1 MSHSAIL
8 LVALALLAHLLAD
21 FVFQTDAIAEAKAA
35 PGARAWRGLG
45 MHAGIV
51 AVCLLPFMLA
61 YGARGLEYL
70 VIVAVAHGLIDRAK
84 IVLNQRAV
92 ARAQPT
98 PVGGPATAA
107 GVAAPSVTQ
116 PGATPDAAPAAD
128 PGADAPG
135 DRAWTPL
142 PAVLFLADQAAHL
155 AVLIGGAGA
164 LLSNQPTLTAWNSAT
179 NGVLGHL
186 LPVADPGAGLTVLVI
201 LLDLVIINIRGG
213 FFLVGTLLAPR
224 GFAAGSE
231 PGPERVGAS
240 IGILERLIVCV
251 LVLAG
256 QAAAIGFVIA
266 AKTLARFRQLD
277 DRHFAE
283 YYLVGTL
290 ASVTL
295 ALSTSIVAEAA
306 ISAATR

>member
-1 MSHSAIL
+1 MSHPAIL

-51 AVCLLPFMLA
+51 AVCLLPFVLA

-92 ARAQPT
+92 ARAQPAAARA
-98 PVGGPATAA
+98 PATPP
-107 GVAAPSVTQ
+107 VAAPAV
-116 PGATPDAAPAAD
+116 PPVADAATDTAN
-128 PGADAPG
+128 DAPG
-135 DRAWTPL
+135 DRAWTPV

-155 AVLIGGAGA
+155 AVLLGGAGA
-164 LLSNQPTLTAWNSAT
+164 LLFNQPTLQAWNDAT

-186 LPVADPGAGLTVLVI
+186 LPVADPVAGLTVLVI
-201 LLDLVIINIRGG
+201 LVDLVIINIRGG

>member
-8 LVALALLAHLLAD
+8 LVALALVAHLAAD

-35 PGARAWRGLG
+35 PGRRAWSGLG

-51 AVCLLPFMLA
+51 AICLLPFVLA
-61 YGARGLEYL
+61 YGARGFGYL
-70 VIVAVAHGLIDRAK
+70 VIVSVAHGLIDRAK

-92 ARAQPT
+92 AKAQPA
-98 PVGGPATAA
+98 V
-107 GVAAPSVTQ
+107 VAEPKVADVPT
-116 PGATPDAAPAAD
+116 DPAAD
-128 PGADAPG
+128 LAAPPSAGAPAPADAPG

-142 PAVLFLADQAAHL
+142 PAVLFIADQAAHL
-155 AVLIGGAGA
+155 VVLLVGASA
-164 LLSNQPTLTAWNSAT
+164 LLFNQPTLAAWNDAL
-179 NGVLGHL
+179 NGVIGHL
-186 LPVADPGAGLTVLVI
+186 LPATDPVAALTVLVV

-213 FFLVGTLLAPR
+213 YFLVGTLLAPR

>member
-8 LVALALLAHLLAD
+8 LVALALLAHLVAD

-35 PGARAWRGLG
+35 PGRQAWRGLAT
-45 MHAGIV
+45 HAGIV
-51 AVCLLPFMLA
+51 AICLLPFVLA
-61 YGARGLEYL
+61 YGARGFGYL
-70 VIVAVAHGLIDRAK
+70 VIVAVAHGLIDRVK
-84 IVLNQRAV
+84 VVLNQRAV
-92 ARAQPT
+92 VRARPPAAPR
-98 PVGGPATAA
+98 PAEPAAGPAAA
-107 GVAAPSVTQ
+107 DVPVAAD
-116 PGATPDAAPAAD
+116 APDA
-128 PGADAPG
+128 ADAPG

-142 PAVLFLADQAAHL
+142 PAVLFIADQAAHL
-155 AVLIGGAGA
+155 VVLLVGASA
-164 LLSNQPTLTAWNSAT
+164 LLFNQPTLTAWNDAI
-179 NGVLGHL
+179 NGVLTHL
-186 LPVADPGAGLTVLVI
+186 LPAIDPVAALTVLVV
-201 LLDLVIINIRGG
+201 LVDLVIINIRGG

-224 GFAAGSE
+224 GFAAGSA

>member
-1 MSHSAIL
+1 MSHPAIL

-21 FVFQTDAIAEAKAA
+21 FVFQTDSIAEAKAA

-51 AVCLLPFMLA
+51 AVCLLPFVLA
-61 YGARGLEYL
+61 YGTRGLEYL

-92 ARAQPT
+92 ARAQP
-98 PVGGPATAA
+98 ALA
-107 GVAAPSVTQ
+107 
-116 PGATPDAAPAAD
+116 AAPATPPAAAPAVLPVTDGATD
-128 PGADAPG
+128 PATDAPG

-155 AVLIGGAGA
+155 AVLLGGAGA
-164 LLSNQPTLTAWNSAT
+164 LLFNQPTLQAWNDAT

-186 LPVADPGAGLTVLVI
+186 LPVADPAAGLTVLVI

-295 ALSTSIVAEAA
+295 ALSTSIVAEGA